1 MNWRSHPLNS
11 PPLDR
16 PTDHPPERTTL
27 ALPPTIPP
35 ADGKTGQSDG
45 FLREVDEALREEEF
59 LDTLKRYGWPLGAA
73 LVLGLA
79 GLGGW
84 LYWQD
89 STKGAQ
95 GEAAERYSLALD
107 RIESGDLDAGLR
119 ELGPLAAEDV
129 SNVHLAKLMLAAG
142 KLEQGKTE
150 DAAKGF
156 AAIALDGD
164 APQPLRDLA
173 TVREM
178 AIRFDK
184 LPPQQVID
192 RLKPLAVPGNPWF
205 GSAGELSAMAWLKL
219 GNKDRAGPLFAA
231 VAKDKTAPESLRSR
245 ARQMAGLL
253 GVDAIDDVVKAAGGD
268 EETTEPVPT
277 PAAPG
282 AAQ

>member
-1 MNWRSHPLNS
+1 M
-11 PPLDR
+11 
-16 PTDHPPERTTL
+16 

-35 ADGKTGQSDG
+35 ADDKTGQSDG
-45 FLREVDEALREEEF
+45 FLREVDDALREEEF
-59 LDTLKRYGWPLGAA
+59 LDSLKRYGKPLGAA

-89 STKGAQ
+89 SQKSAK

-119 ELGPLAAEDV
+119 ELAPLAAEDG
-129 SNVHLAKLMLAAG
+129 SNAHIARLMLAAG

-156 AAIALDGD
+156 AAVALDSD
-164 APQPLRDLA
+164 APQPFRDLA
-173 TVREM
+173 TVREI

-205 GSAGELSAMAWLKL
+205 GSAGEMSAMAWLKL
-219 GNKDRAGPLFAA
+219 GNKDRAGTLFAA
-231 VAKDKTAPESLRSR
+231 VAKDKGAPESLRSR

-253 GVDAIDDVVKAAGGD
+253 GVDAIDDVSKAAGS
-268 EETTEPVPT
+268 EAETAEAASP